1 MLTGTRDLRAAFHD
15 VRNLLLAIE
24 SQTVAVLARL
34 DAGHPSRPGIG
45 AIQSSARRATAA
57 LEKVRLVDRTA
68 ESPPT
73 DAAAVT
79 DIAAVLE
86 GIAPVVEQ
94 QTGDIARL
102 SMRLPAAPA
111 IVDGNPS
118 RIQDALF
125 DLGNVLGSAMYHPG
139 MVAVA
144 ARVVALPSETGSPG
158 RRVVEIE
165 LQADGR
171 TLTEAET
178 DLVRTMIESSGGRL
192 LIGDTAGTGSSAR
205 VLFPAR
211 TS

>member
-1 MLTGTRDLRAAFHD
+1 MLTAAGDLRVAFHD

-24 SQTVAVLARL
+24 SQTIAVLARL
-34 DAGHPSRPGIG
+34 DPAHPSRPGIG

-57 LEKVRLVDRTA
+57 LEKVRLGDQPAGPAV
-68 ESPPT
+68 PG
-73 DAAAVT
+73 AAIVT

-86 GIAPVVEQ
+86 GMAPVVEQ

-102 SMRLPAAPA
+102 SVRLPSAPA
-111 IVDGNPS
+111 IVDGKPTD
-118 RIQDALF
+118 IEHALF
-125 DLGNVLGSAMYHPG
+125 DLVNVLGSAMYHPG

-144 ARVVALPSETGSPG
+144 ARVVALPGETGSPG

-178 DLVRTMIESSGGRL
+178 DLVRARIESCGGRL

>member
-1 MLTGTRDLRAAFHD
+1 
-15 VRNLLLAIE
+15 
-24 SQTVAVLARL
+24 
-34 DAGHPSRPGIG
+34 
-45 AIQSSARRATAA
+45 
-57 LEKVRLVDRTA
+57 
-68 ESPPT
+68 
-73 DAAAVT
+73 
-79 DIAAVLE
+79 
-86 GIAPVVEQ
+86 
-94 QTGDIARL
+94 
-102 SMRLPAAPA
+102 
-111 IVDGNPS
+111 
-118 RIQDALF
+118 
-125 DLGNVLGSAMYHPG
+125 

-178 DLVRTMIESSGGRL
+178 DAVRTMIESSGGRL